1 MAGPGTP
8 AATAPLPVPEHLCKW
23 PTAAQNGL
31 GRAGSHEDSH
41 AGRKRAP
48 AGDNTTP
55 TLCLEVQTVPAANV
69 HINKN
74 IEQ

>member
-8 AATAPLPVPEHLCKW
+8 AATAALPVPERPCTW
-23 PTAAQNGL
+23 PTAARNGL
-31 GRAGSHEDSH
+31 GRAGSHGDSH

-55 TLCLEVQTVPAANV
+55 TLCLEVQTAPAANV
-69 HINKN
+69 YINNN
-74 IEQ
+74 IV